1 MTKPAEPTCS
11 ECGQLDCHQ
20 PKHNRPEFCLTDATP
35 PEVLDTALAQYREDG
50 PDAVLARAAAEVEG
64 TYYGKLTR
72 VEETLAFAR
81 RIGATRI
88 GIATC
93 VGLIEEARLFATI
106 LRRGGFTPQTVLCKI
121 GATDKCD
128 IGVPD
133 AQKVRPG
140 GYEACCNPVLQA
152 LTLNGKKTELN
163 VIIGLCVGHDALF
176 CKHSDAPVTTLITKD
191 RVLGHNPAAALYTAR
206 SYSKRVMDEERLKGL

>member
-1 MTKPAEPTCS
+1 MTKLAEPTCS

-20 PKHNRPEFCLTDATP
+20 PRHNRPDFCLTDATP
-35 PEVLDTALAQYREDG
+35 PEVLDGSLALYRDEG
-50 PDAVLARAAAEVEG
+50 PDAVLAHAAAEVEG

-81 RIGATRI
+81 RIGAQRI

-121 GATDKCD
+121 GATDKAE

-133 AQKVRPG
+133 DQKIRPG
-140 GYEACCNPVLQA
+140 TYEPCCNPILQA
-152 LTLNGKKTELN
+152 RTLNARKTDLN
-163 VIIGLCVGHDALF
+163 VIVGLCVGHDALF
-176 CKHSDAPVTTLITKD
+176 CKHSEAPVTTLLTKD
-191 RVLGHNPAAALYTAR
+191 RVLGHNPVAALYTAK
-206 SYSKRVMDEERLKGL
+206 SYGKRVMDEARLKGL